1 MVDHRSFGALR
12 TALAGRRAATGF
24 VPETLACMAEQ
35 YRDERR
41 RVPGGLLHRSGTR
54 FEACFFVGR
63 SMTSFASELDRP
75 KVPVVSLRC
84 SDHQP
89 LNFSLG
95 TGTTLLLRNDLL
107 LGCRAT
113 TNKMMYKYIS
123 QLDDRVTWVKRA
135 RWVEDGRLLTTSG
148 VSAGMD
154 GALYLIAKR
163 FGDEAASAIASY
175 IEYSGNWQDGD
186 EDPFEVAI
194 EAK

>member
-1 MVDHRSFGALR
+1 
-12 TALAGRRAATGF
+12 
-24 VPETLACMAEQ
+24 
-35 YRDERR
+35 
-41 RVPGGLLHRSGTR
+41 
-54 FEACFFVGR
+54 
-63 SMTSFASELDRP
+63 
-75 KVPVVSLRC
+75 
-84 SDHQP
+84 
-89 LNFSLG
+89 
-95 TGTTLLLRNDLL
+95 
-107 LGCRAT
+107 
-113 TNKMMYKYIS
+113 MYKYIS